1 MLALHMGT
9 ISLIEMGVG
18 SKIQVGGLFKPLTL
32 AGCLRIYFKY
42 DDIPSPFYT
51 ASVVLSQLHG
61 CVVGHMK
68 ALATPLLSVNNIKYS
83 FCWILTTESI

>member
-1 MLALHMGT
+1 M
-9 ISLIEMGVG
+9 
-18 SKIQVGGLFKPLTL
+18 GGLFKPLTL

-61 CVVGHMK
+61 CVVSHMK
-68 ALATPLLSVNNIKYS
+68 ALATPFLSVNN
-83 FCWILTTESI
+83 FAGILTEQKVFRLQIQGN